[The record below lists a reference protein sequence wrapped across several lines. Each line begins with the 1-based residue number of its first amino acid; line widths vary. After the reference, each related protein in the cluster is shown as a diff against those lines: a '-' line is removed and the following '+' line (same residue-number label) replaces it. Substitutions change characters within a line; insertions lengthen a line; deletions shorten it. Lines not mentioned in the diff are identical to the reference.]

1 MKIDPE
7 KCIGC
12 LECLDFC
19 PVGAILEGDSVA
31 AIDREECVECSACLR
46 AEVCP
51 QQAIFQPEEDRAHP
65 RLVRSLFSNPCAKWP
80 GTVVQGR
87 GTEEMKTS
95 DVTGIYKK
103 GEYGMALEFGRP
115 GFGTRISEIEKIS
128 TLLAPMGVNFE
139 ESNPVCYMLMEDRN
153 TGRLKKEF
161 LKEKVLSA
169 ILEIQMPKNQ
179 LSSVVKALIPALDKV
194 DTVVSWSLISRFED
208 DLELPVIEQLKALG
222 LSPRP
227 NAKINMGLGRPL
239 IED

>member
-12 LECLDFC
+12 LECIDFC
-19 PVGAILEGDSVA
+19 PVDAIFEDDSVA
-31 AIDREECVECSACLR
+31 KIDREECVECCACLR

-51 QQAIFQPEEDRAHP
+51 QGAIFQPEEDRTHP

-80 GTVVQGR
+80 GSVGQGR

-128 TLLAPMGVNFE
+128 TLLAPMGIRFE
-139 ESNPVCYMLMEDRN
+139 ESNPVCYMLMEDKE
-153 TGRLKKEF
+153 TGELKKEF
-161 LKEKVLSA
+161 LQEKILSA
-169 ILEIQMPKNQ
+169 ILEIQMQKDQ
-179 LSSVVKALIPALDKV
+179 LESVVNLLIPALDKV
-194 DTVVSWSLISRFED
+194 DTVVSWSLISRFEED
-208 DLELPVIEQLKALG
+208 GELPVLEHLKALG
-222 LSPRP
+222 LFPRP